1 MAGYRNLVKPP
12 KDAAVAASGSW
23 TDPDDRYRSPTGIV
37 HAWLPGTNQ
46 TLCGVPLSK
55 AGLTRFPH
63 IQWAD
68 VQPDTGRDADQVQE
82 VCPRCA
88 AGMGRRRD
96 DKPWRRANPRP

>member
-1 MAGYRNLVKPP
+1 MKTPT
-12 KDAAVAASGSW
+12 DAAVAASGIW
-23 TDPDDRYRSPTGIV
+23 TDPDDRYRSPAGIV

-55 AGLTRFPH
+55 AGLMRFPH

-68 VQPDTGRDADQVQE
+68 VQPATGRDADQVQE

-96 DKPWRRANPRP
+96 DKPWRRDNPRP